1 MATKPGGE
9 IWRKEA
15 LYEIMDGK
23 SSQLAGMIAQDPELK
38 KWKCKQAGD
47 ECVAGKT
54 RNTLKSSSILPA
66 LPRSPAVL

>member
-1 MATKPGGE
+1 MAGVGSE
-9 IWRKEA
+9 MWRKDA
-15 LYEIMDGK
+15 LYDIMDGK

-66 LPRSPAVL
+66 LPRSPALL